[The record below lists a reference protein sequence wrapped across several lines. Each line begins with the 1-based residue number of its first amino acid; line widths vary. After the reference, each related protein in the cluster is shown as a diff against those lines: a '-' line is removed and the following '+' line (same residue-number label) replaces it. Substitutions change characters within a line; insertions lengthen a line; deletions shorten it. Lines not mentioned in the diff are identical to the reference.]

1 MRAEARAACPALD
14 IALAAVRSVR
24 ADALTERALAASGR
38 AALAAARS
46 VFVVAAGKAA
56 GEMFGPVRDAAGSRF
71 AGGIIVG
78 HRPGASPPGSGVARM
93 TGDHPFPGPGSLA
106 AGHAVRQLLA
116 QAGLGPGDLVVFA
129 VSGGSSAL
137 LALPRPPLDGADLRE
152 VCRRLVLSGLNVTRM
167 NKLRSVISQVH
178 GGSLLAELGA
188 ADGLGLILCDNV
200 QLGPRAVA
208 SALTYADFSSQA
220 EALEVADR
228 LGLPGELA
236 LRVRAAIGGYRQ
248 PPRAIRNIVV
258 GTPGDVLAT
267 GLARAG
273 ELGYSCR
280 SLGDQLQGDTAHVTG
295 AFAAALGRRASGRL
309 CVVGTGETSVRVR
322 GSGTG
327 GRCQELAFSMARV
340 LRGRAGAT
348 FAAIASDGQDYL
360 PAVMGAWAGADT
372 YDKLGLSAAEF
383 QLVLA
388 DNDTNPP
395 LARLGHCVPGQPTG
409 TNLCDIYVLC
419 ADQETSPT

>member
-24 ADALTERALAASGR
+24 ADALTERALAGPGR
-38 AALAAARS
+38 HALAAAGS
-46 VFVVAAGKAA
+46 VYVIAAGKAA
-56 GEMFGPVRDAAGSRF
+56 GEMFGPVRAAAGSRF

-78 HRPGASPPGSGVARM
+78 HRPGASPPVSGVTRF

-116 QAGLGPGDLVVFA
+116 QAGLRPGDLVVFA

-137 LALPRPPLDGADLRE
+137 LALPRPPLDGDDLRE
-152 VCRRLVLSGLNVTRM
+152 VCKRLVLSGLDVTRI

-178 GGSLLAELGA
+178 GGSLLADLGA

-220 EALEVADR
+220 QALEVADR
-228 LGLPGELA
+228 LRLPAELD
-236 LRVRAAIGGYRQ
+236 LRVRAAIGGYQQ
-248 PPRAIRNIVV
+248 PARAIRNLVV
-258 GTPGDVLAT
+258 GTPADVLAA
-267 GLARAG
+267 GLARAS
-273 ELGYSCR
+273 ELGYSCT
-280 SLGDQLQGDTAHVTG
+280 SLGDQVQGDTAHVTE
-295 AFAAALGRRASGRL
+295 AFDGALGRRASGRL
-309 CVVGTGETSVRVR
+309 CILGTGETSVEVR
-322 GSGTG
+322 GNGTG

-340 LRGRAGAT
+340 LRGHAGAT
-348 FAAIASDGQDYL
+348 FAAIATDGQDYL

-372 YDKLGLSAAEF
+372 YDKLGLSTAEF

-388 DNDTNPP
+388 GNDTNPH
-395 LARLGHCVPGQPTG
+395 LARLGHCVPGQSTG
-409 TNLCDIYVLC
+409 TNLCDIFVLC
-419 ADQETSPT
+419 TDQETSPT